1 MPIGMA
7 GTSRFTNEWALRLLL
22 AMIFFAGATLS
33 YKVVLGYWSVDDDIV
48 DLYMLWKGISQHGL
62 HYLGT
67 WSYTADNW
75 LLSLLPPYSLLY
87 DWFGPRPGLL
97 VGVGWFI
104 FVLDVLLT
112 ALIIYRVAGSWYAGI
127 VACVLIF
134 PHYMVLGPAGLLG
147 HPVTHNSS
155 LAWVL
160 LALLLALQG
169 IKTFRARWHIA
180 SALTTL
186 VVCLSDPWAIPVFLF
201 PVTAISL
208 LLGYWPGQQLRHR
221 DNVLTL
227 GFCMLVVVLLT
238 KTRLFGLFSFLP
250 PYYMVYPT
258 WAKAHENLHWI
269 IQAFGIMFP
278 TIPTYDPTLTWS
290 WSLSLLALVAA
301 IAFALWRFATTWAS
315 TTLSQQFTVLISITS
330 IGGVVLANVVGQ
342 PPQGLSTLH
351 LLINAYFL
359 IPLMIVV
366 ALSLK
371 ECSKLAIGA
380 IVTWAF
386 LLIATGMFSASS
398 TARSQTPAS
407 TDLLRSTKPLAEFL
421 KGQNLTYGY
430 GPYWGAHANA
440 VTWYTRG
447 GITIRPVRF
456 DPLTGRIINQHEQSS
471 SLWTHDGDIPADQG
485 TFFIAVGNDGEVCPD
500 VNICIAGVIAQ
511 FGKPEKTLHFITDRA
526 DLTIF
531 VWSHSLVS
539 PGTLL
544 PAAATSHQPGEQ

>member
-7 GTSRFTNEWALRLLL
+7 GTSRFTNRWAPRLLL
-22 AMIFFAGATLS
+22 AVVFLAGATLS

-62 HYLGT
+62 QYLAT

-87 DWFGPRPGLL
+87 DWFGPRSGLL
-97 VGVGWFI
+97 VGAGWFV

-112 ALIIYRVAGSWYAGI
+112 ALIVNRVAGPWYAGI
-127 VACVLIF
+127 VGCVLIF

-169 IKTFRARWHIA
+169 IKTLHARWHIA
-180 SALTTL
+180 SALATL

-201 PVTAISL
+201 PVTGISL

-227 GFCMLVVVLLT
+227 CFCMLVVVLLT

-258 WAKAHENLHWI
+258 WVKAHENLHWT

-278 TIPTYDPTLTWS
+278 TIPTYDATLTWS
-290 WSLSLLALVAA
+290 WSLSLLALMCA
-301 IAFALWRFATTWAS
+301 IAFAAWRLATTWAS
-315 TTLSQQFTVLISITS
+315 TTLSQRFTVLICITS
-330 IGGVVLANVVGQ
+330 IGGVTLANAVGQ
-342 PPQGLSTLH
+342 PPHDLSMLH
-351 LLINAYFL
+351 LLINAYCL
-359 IPLMIVV
+359 VPLMIVI

-371 ECSKLAIGA
+371 KCSKLAIGA
-380 IVTWAF
+380 MVTWA
-386 LLIATGMFSASS
+386 LLLVATGMFSALSA
-398 TARSQTPAS
+398 ARAQTPVS
-407 TDLLRSTKPLAEFL
+407 TDLLRSAKPLAEFL
-421 KGQNLTYGY
+421 KSQNLTYGY

-440 VTWYTRG
+440 VTWYTLG
-447 GITIRPVRF
+447 GVTIRPVRF
-456 DPLTGRIINQHEQSS
+456 DPLTGRIISQHEQSS
-471 SLWTHDGDIPADQG
+471 SLWTHGGDIPADQR

-500 VNICIAGVIAQ
+500 VKICTAGVIGQ
-511 FGKPEKTLHFITDRA
+511 FGEPEKTLHFITDRA

-531 VWSHSLVS
+531 VWSHPLVS

-544 PAAATSHQPGEQ
+544 PPASASRQSGER